1 MVQFKCK
8 ATGNV
13 VSFEHEHDI
22 VDMRRHPSYEEVVA
36 KAPEVQD
43 KSPEKEVVKKSVK
56 E

>member
-36 KAPEVQD
+36 KAPEKVVE
-43 KSPEKEVVKKSVK
+43 EKEVVKKSVK

>member
-8 ATGNV
+8 ATGNI

-22 VDMRRHPSYEEVVA
+22 VDMRRHPSYDEVVA
-36 KAPEVQD
+36 KAPEEG
-43 KSPEKEVVKKSVK
+43 KPAEKEVTKKSVK

>member
-22 VDMRRHPSYEEVVA
+22 VDMRRHPSYEEV
-36 KAPEVQD
+36 QD
-43 KSPEKEVVKKSVK
+43 KPSTPEKEVVKKSVK

>member
-22 VDMRRHPSYEEVVA
+22 VDMRRHPSYEEV
-36 KAPEVQD
+36 QD
-43 KSPEKEVVKKSVK
+43 KPADKPATPEKEVVKKSVK